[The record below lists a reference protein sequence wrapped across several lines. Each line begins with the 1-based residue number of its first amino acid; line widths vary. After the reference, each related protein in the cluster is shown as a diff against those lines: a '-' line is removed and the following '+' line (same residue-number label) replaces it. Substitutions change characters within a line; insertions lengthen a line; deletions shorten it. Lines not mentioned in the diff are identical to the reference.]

1 MSIDWNAIAH
11 EYVQNLPSPHDPTGQ
26 IPIKEWATAVKL
38 ATAARFG
45 GHASPHEAALF
56 YQEFKATGMHPQ
68 EFEAALDRLAPLSF
82 TYHGRPPSM
91 QEIAQLKD
99 KSPAEARKFFG
110 DLPHKIYPHVS
121 AADMVKA
128 VQAAKPHAMEHLGRE
143 PSLNEAAYI
152 HHSNER
158 PGDYYQRI
166 ASQNNQ
172 PGSTLPSNVVQAPF
186 GRNAGNGGVPPAGGQ
201 ALGQ

>member
-1 MSIDWNAIAH
+1 MSIDWNAAAK
-11 EYVQNLPSPHDPTGQ
+11 EYIDNLPSPHDPTGQ

-56 YQEFKATGMHPQ
+56 WPEFKATGMAPQ
-68 EFEAALDRLAPLSF
+68 EFEAVLDKLAPLSY

-91 QEIAQLKD
+91 AEIVQLKD
-99 KSPAEARKFFG
+99 KSPKEARTYFG

-128 VQAAKPHAMEHLGRE
+128 VQAAKPHANEHLGRDAT
-143 PSLNEAAYI
+143 LNEAAYL
-152 HHSNER
+152 HHSSEN
-158 PGDYYQRI
+158 PADYYSRI
-166 ASQNNQ
+166 APKDQT
-172 PGSTLPSNVVQAPF
+172 GGTLPSNVVQGAF
-186 GRNAGNGGVPPAGGQ
+186 GRNPGNDGVQAPGRQAPGQ
-201 ALGQ
+201 